1 MQFNQE
7 KKPRMREDT
16 RQCVDRFRT
25 CHIGRSVGV
34 GPGVNA
40 AGAIRRNPLE
50 LDVRGYAREGAA
62 AGGFGG
68 FRWDELCQ
76 IGPWRGS
83 RRVYTV
89 SVET

>member
-16 RQCVDRFRT
+16 RQCVDRFQT
-25 CHIGRSVGV
+25 CHIGRSVSV

-50 LDVRGYAREGAA
+50 L
-62 AGGFGG
+62 
-68 FRWDELCQ
+68 
-76 IGPWRGS
+76 
-83 RRVYTV
+83 
-89 SVET
+89 